1 MTKIGNEDI
10 FLSDTGGDKPALFF
24 VHGIA
29 LDHTVWQSQIGAF
42 SPEYRV
48 VCVDLRGYGRSTAAN
63 PNISFEDHAGDLATL
78 IDSLDLKNVTLIG
91 WSMGGAIAQ
100 LFAATYPGK
109 TSRLVLV
116 ATTPQ
121 LLADDKFSDALPPE
135 AAQQLGAL
143 MVQDYAK
150 GCAAFCGMLAPDN
163 QHVTAMLTA
172 IATKS
177 RPDVVLNAFQ
187 SSGGRSLL
195 GYLPKIKTPTTVI
208 AGSSDAI
215 CFPAANSYLA
225 KNIPGSQSDAIFIE
239 TGHAPFLTRPGE
251 FDAALRSALR

>member
-1 MTKIGNEDI
+1 MAKIGNEDI
-10 FLSDTGGDKPALFF
+10 FLTDTGGEKPTLLF

-29 LDHTVWQSQIGAF
+29 LDHTVWQSQVGAF
-42 SPEYRV
+42 SPEFRV

-78 IDSLDLKNVTLIG
+78 IDSLGLKNVTLIG

-100 LFAATYPGK
+100 LYAATYPGK
-109 TSRLVLV
+109 ISRLVLV

-121 LLADDKFSDALPPE
+121 LLADDKFNHALPAD

-150 GCAAFCGMLAPDN
+150 GCAAFCAMVAPED
-163 QHVTAMLTA
+163 QRVAAMLTA
-172 IATKS
+172 IGTKS
-177 RPDVVLNAFQ
+177 RPDVVLKAFQ

-195 GYLPKIKTPTTVI
+195 GYLPKINTPTTVI
-208 AGSSDAI
+208 AGSNDVI
-215 CFPAANSYLA
+215 CLPAANSYLA
-225 KNIPGSQSDAIFIE
+225 KNIPGSQGDAIFME
-239 TGHAPFLTRPGE
+239 TGHAPFLTRPEE
-251 FDAALRSALR
+251 FNTALRSALR